1 MTTML
6 SNTYRSSMRSH
17 PYGYALY
24 EPQSST
30 IVKPG
35 ACGYID
41 PENGRFMP
49 LLKNGKKIDLEDSE
63 SLRAGNLTIFDN
75 VTREEPESQH
85 WGPKV
90 SNHVNGFKVDLKARS
105 S

>member
-1 MTTML
+1 MATML
-6 SNTYRSSMRSH
+6 SNTYRSAMQTH

-41 PENGRFMP
+41 SENGRFVP
-49 LLKNGKKIDLEDSE
+49 LLKKGKKIDLEDPA
-63 SLRAGNLTIFDN
+63 SLRAGNLTVYDS
-75 VTREEPESQH
+75 VVREEPESQH

-90 SNHVNGFKVDLKARS
+90 STHVSGIKVDLKAKAS
-105 S
+105 